1 MGCARLNKGTKKRVN
16 TSVERRIVCFS
27 VGSPLQRHLP
37 TTKWAVHP
45 DSSTKLRNPE
55 TRTKY
60 NRKIFSS
67 HQNSFERY
75 DNTSRRLAPKTRL
88 LSRKNRD
95 VLNKTPLLYSPTPH
109 PTSLPTHPHPLL
121 PLYARLRALSEFSFF
136 AFTLHHPRYLPH
148 SWRVRGEGNALK
160 CLHPTKK
167 FPAHPKRAKKHRERR
182 LHFPLLA
189 AFTLTFTLNPLNIK
203 QIKGA
208 DFFFKR

>member
-1 MGCARLNKGTKKRVN
+1 M
-16 TSVERRIVCFS
+16 CFS

-45 DSSTKLRNPE
+45 NPSAKLRNHE
-55 TRTKY
+55 TITKS
-60 NRKIFSS
+60 NRKNFSL

-75 DNTSRRLAPKTRL
+75 ANTSRRLAPKTRL

-95 VLNKTPLLYSPTPH
+95 LLNKTPLLYSPTPH
-109 PTSLPTHPHPLL
+109 PTALHTHPHPLL
-121 PLYARLRALSEFSFF
+121 PLYARIRALSEFSFF

-167 FPAHPKRAKKHRERR
+167 FPAHPKRVKKHRERR
-182 LHFPLLA
+182 PHFPLLA
-189 AFTLTFTLNPLNIK
+189 AFTLIFTPQHPVYQSNAGHQLCIL
-203 QIKGA
+203 
-208 DFFFKR
+208 R